1 LRWGTSWRFLIQ
13 PNWTLSVLAADLS
26 AGGRCEVLGGV
37 MNRLASLFN
46 IRPGE
51 GRLVLLLL
59 AHSFCIGV
67 ARIFTRTAAYT
78 LFLVEFDA
86 QALPY
91 VYIGISLSVTLV
103 SFIILRL
110 AEHLSFS
117 KLLAAN
123 LGFLALLLGSFRLG
137 LGFTDA
143 RWLTFALPIWYEML
157 WTLTG
162 LESRSLAGRL
172 FTVRQGKRLFGLIG
186 AGEWVAIIVG
196 GFLVP
201 GLVKLLGTLNLLL
214 VAAGGIAGALG
225 LLVHITRS
233 FADPIL
239 ASAEKVLPEGRKSSA
254 GLLKN
259 RYVVLIFVLFALS
272 QVGYFFVDNVFYAQA
287 EVQYPAE
294 DQLAGFIGLFF
305 ALTAL
310 LALFSTTFLSGPIIS
325 RYGLRVSLLVLPVAL
340 TASTASIAITGT
352 FVGLIVLLFGLAALT
367 KLLSVVLMESIDQS
381 ALMILYQ
388 PLPADQRLR
397 TQTAVEGIVY
407 SIAVGV
413 AGLTLSLLNK
423 LFAFQ
428 AFQLAYVL
436 LFILAAWILVA
447 IRLGREYPVQLMQAL
462 AKRRLGGADLSLTD
476 GSSVAVLQQG
486 LQSSH
491 PGAVI
496 YSLNMLEAMEHES
509 LVTCLQDLLAHPAPE
524 VRQDVLERIERL
536 GLTLALAAVGQ
547 RVALEP
553 SPAVRGMTLRTLVAL
568 GGTGVFEK
576 VFPYLKDPDPQV
588 RRGAMVGLLCGGG
601 IEGVLAA
608 GHELLQMVASPEPAE
623 RTFAA
628 QVLGEVGV
636 RSFHEPLVPLLGD
649 DDPQVRRAA
658 LLAAGQ
664 LKAPRL
670 WPLVLE
676 GLGAPQVSG
685 AAVAALVAGGESI
698 LPELKAA
705 FAQEGQERAILIR
718 LAQICGRIQG
728 DRVIAL
734 LKDKVDYPD
743 VAVRTQ
749 VLRSLSRCGYQA
761 WGEEVA
767 RVQGQIK
774 AEIADATWTLAALV
788 DIGSGEDDG
797 VVFLLQ
803 EALAAKLAHNRT
815 RVFYLLSFIYDAPS
829 ILRARDNLLHASA
842 GKRAYALEAIDILIS
857 QELKGMLLPL
867 LRDLPPSQR
876 FQHLGASF
884 PQPEVDRHRRLQEII
899 AGPDE
904 RFSPWI
910 KACALYAVGRLS
922 AAELCETVVTALSV
936 PAPLVRETAAWTLL
950 RLDPEGLETASKGG
964 EVMLSA
970 IEKVIIL
977 KTVSIFAR
985 TPDEIL
991 AEVAALLEEVELKE
1005 GETIFEKG
1013 DAGDCMYII
1022 VDGRVRVHDGGR
1034 TLNYLGEG
1042 DVFGEM
1048 AVLDPEPRLAS
1059 VTAVEDTRLFRL
1071 DQEPFYELMDDRIE
1085 VARGIIRVLSQHLRA
1100 RVRDLNDLRTRF
1112 EALEGSSETKKE

>member
-1 LRWGTSWRFLIQ
+1 MRLRNS
-13 PNWTLSVLAADLS
+13 LSLLLNV
-26 AGGRCEVLGGV
+26 
-37 MNRLASLFN
+37 
-46 IRPGE
+46 RPGE

-59 AHSFCIGV
+59 AHFFCIGV

-91 VYIGISLSVTLV
+91 VYIGISLSVTFV

-117 KLLAAN
+117 KLLATN
-123 LGFLALLLGSFRLG
+123 LGFLLLFLGAFRLG
-137 LGFTDA
+137 LGFTEA

-157 WTLTG
+157 WTLTAM
-162 LESRSLAGRL
+162 ESWSLAGRL

-201 GLVKLLGTLNLLL
+201 GLVELLGTLNLLL

-225 LLVHITRS
+225 LLAYVTRS
-233 FADPIL
+233 FADL
-239 ASAEKVLPEGRKSSA
+239 LSTSAEKAPLEDRELST

-259 RYVVLIFVLFALS
+259 RYVVLIFVLLALNV
-272 QVGYFFVDNVFYAQA
+272 VGYFFVENIFYTQA
-287 EVQYPAE
+287 EVQYPTE

-305 ALTAL
+305 AVTAL
-310 LALFSTTFLSGPIIS
+310 LTLLSTTFLSGPVIS
-325 RYGLRVSLLVLPVAL
+325 RYGVRVGLLVLPVAL
-340 TASTASIAITGT
+340 TASTASMAVAGT
-352 FVGLIVLLFGLAALT
+352 FVGLIALLFGLATLS
-367 KLLSVVLMESIDQS
+367 KLLNVALDSSIDQP
-381 ALMILYQ
+381 ARTILFQ
-388 PLPADQRLR
+388 PLSADQRLR
-397 TQTAVEGIVY
+397 AQTAMEGIVY
-407 SIAVGV
+407 PIGIGV
-413 AGLTLSLLNK
+413 AGLLLWLLNR

-428 AFQLAYVL
+428 ALQLAYVL

-447 IRLGREYPVQLMQAL
+447 IRLGREYPVMLTRAL
-462 AKRRLGGADLSLTD
+462 SKRRLDGTELSLVD
-476 GSSVAVLQQG
+476 GSSVAVLQHA
-486 LQSSH
+486 LQSPH

-509 LVTCLQDLLAHPAPE
+509 LATSLQDLLVHPTPE
-524 VRQDVLERIERL
+524 VRQDVLERIGRL
-536 GLTLALAAVGQ
+536 DLTSSLAAVSQ

-553 SPAVRGMTLRTLVAL
+553 SPAVRGTAVRTLAAL
-568 GGTGVFEK
+568 GEMEVFEE
-576 VFPYLKDPDPQV
+576 VSAYLEDPDPQV

-608 GHELLQMVASPEPAE
+608 GHKLLQMVASPEPAE
-623 RTFAA
+623 RAFAA
-628 QVLGEVGV
+628 RVLGEVGV
-636 RSFHEPLVPLLGD
+636 RTFYQPLVPLLRD
-649 DDPQVRRAA
+649 DDPQVRREA

-664 LKAPRL
+664 LKNPRL

-676 GLGAPQVSG
+676 GLGAPQVRG
-685 AAVAALVAGGESI
+685 AAIVALVAGGESV

-705 FAQEGQERAILIR
+705 FAQGRQERAILLR
-718 LAQICGRIQG
+718 LAQICGRIRG

-734 LKDKVDYPD
+734 LKDRMDFPD
-743 VAVRTQ
+743 QDVRSQ
-749 VLRSLSRCGYQA
+749 VLRSLSRCGYRA
-761 WGEEVA
+761 RGEEVTL
-767 RVQGQIK
+767 VQGQIK
-774 AEIADATWTLAALV
+774 AEVADATWTLAAWV
-788 DIGSGEDDG
+788 DIGPDGDDEA
-797 VVFLLQ
+797 VLLLQ
-803 EALAAKLAHNRT
+803 EALAVKLAQNRA
-815 RVFYLLSFIYDAPS
+815 RLFYLLSFIYDAPT
-829 ILRARDNLLHASA
+829 ILRARDNLTYASA
-842 GKRAYALEAIDILIS
+842 EKRAYALEVIDILIS
-857 QELKGMLLPL
+857 QELKGLLLPL
-867 LRDLPPSQR
+867 LSDLPPSQCLQSLR
-876 FQHLGASF
+876 ASF
-884 PQPEVDRHRRLQEII
+884 PQPKLDRHRRLQEII

-904 RFSPWI
+904 RLTPWT

-922 AAELCETVVTALSV
+922 ATELSETVVTALSAV
-936 PAPLVRETAAWTLL
+936 DPLVRETAAWSLFK
-950 RLDPEGLETASKGG
+950 LDPAGSPSHISKSHHDPSPQVAHLIRQLQTARKGD
-964 EVMLSA
+964 EEMLST

-977 KTVSIFAR
+977 KAVSIFAG

-991 AEVAALLEEVELKE
+991 AEVASLLEEVELRE

-1022 VDGRVRVHDGGR
+1022 VDGKVRVHDGGR

-1071 DQEPFYELMDDRIE
+1071 DQGAFYELMDDRIE
-1085 VARGIIRVLSQHLRA
+1085 VARGIIHVLSQHLRA
-1100 RVRDLNDLRTRF
+1100 RVRDLNDLRTR
-1112 EALEGSSETKKE
+1112 LETLEQSSESGMSASSSRI